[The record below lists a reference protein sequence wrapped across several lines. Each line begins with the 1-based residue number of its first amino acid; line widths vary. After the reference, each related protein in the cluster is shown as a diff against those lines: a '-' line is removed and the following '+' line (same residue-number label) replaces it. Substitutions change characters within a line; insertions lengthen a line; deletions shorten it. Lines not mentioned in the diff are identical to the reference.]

1 MFSNFQ
7 FGFQYPWMLLLLA
20 IIPWAWWI
28 GSRSLAGLGPTR
40 KWLALILRSAV
51 LLLIILALAGVQWI
65 WVSDRQ
71 TVIYLLDQSDSIPL
85 PKRQLML
92 RYAIESVK
100 KFRRENRFDR
110 AGLILFGRE
119 ASIEIPPLDENLPPL
134 SKPESNFGKADAT
147 NLEGALK
154 LAAATFLEDSAKR
167 IVILTDGNQTLGS
180 AQPAAK
186 RLAESGIGIDVVPV
200 RLDSNS
206 EVLVEKIDIPGYVRQ
221 GQTVDARVVINRF
234 QSAGEAP
241 KDIAGRLRVVRRIGS
256 QSEVLADSPYTLDR
270 EVNVVPIPHK
280 IDQTAGYTY
289 EAEFIADDQSEDTIP
304 QNNRATAFTYA
315 RGRARVMLIEDANN
329 IGNYNEF
336 IEALGRNDIEVDVR
350 NTANLFS
357 SLVELQSYDSVII
370 AGVPR
375 TSGESM
381 DQLAS
386 ITDEQIEMLVKSAQ
400 QFGTGILMLGGP
412 EAFGAGGWTNTKLE
426 EAMPVN
432 FSVKNPK
439 LNAVGALAMVMHASE
454 MAEGNHWQK
463 VIGKSALEALG
474 PQDYC
479 GVIQY
484 DMVGDKWLWG
494 SPTQG
499 LMKVQGNKNMMR
511 SRMSRMV
518 PGDMPDFDSSLKLA
532 IGSLSTVP
540 AAIKHMI
547 VISDGDPTPA
557 SPGVLNAFKK
567 NQIKIT
573 TVAVGAHGVVGTTEL
588 KRIATSTGG
597 NYYIVNNASAL
608 PKIFMRE
615 ARRVTRPLVYE
626 PEGGVSPVRQL
637 PNHEILSGI
646 TGDLPNLRGFVLTDR
661 KDSPLVEVPLLGAK
675 PADEQN
681 ASILATWNYGL
692 GRTAVFTSDG
702 GKRWAGDWIGSPYY
716 DQFFSQLVRW
726 TMKPQSDSANYSL
739 ATQIKDGRVQI
750 IVNATDKEDRT
761 LNFLEM
767 NATAVGPNLEPISLP
782 LKQQAPGR
790 YVGEFTP
797 EEAGSYMLSVLPGVG
812 KPALTTGVT
821 VPFSDEYR
829 IRQANMRL
837 IEQIASNEPTGGKA
851 GQVLPELAPENLN
864 DLLGVDTFRA
874 GIPPA
879 KSLKDIWPLVVL
891 SGATLFFADVFV
903 RRVSVDLGLPLRKLA
918 AFMTKRKWSAED
930 QSRQATLE
938 RLRTS
943 KSKVSD
949 EIGRQR
955 SNTSLQETLEPTDS
969 PAISSEVS
977 AASSFGRQIE
987 SSTKSPSARP
997 TDENNKNSKSSSPDS
1012 ENYTSRLLEAKRKAQ
1027 KKNP

>member
-1 MFSNFQ
+1 
-7 FGFQYPWMLLLLA
+7 
-20 IIPWAWWI
+20 
-28 GSRSLAGLGPTR
+28 
-40 KWLALILRSAV
+40 
-51 LLLIILALAGVQWI
+51 
-65 WVSDRQ
+65 
-71 TVIYLLDQSDSIPL
+71 
-85 PKRQLML
+85 
-92 RYAIESVK
+92 
-100 KFRRENRFDR
+100 
-110 AGLILFGRE
+110 
-119 ASIEIPPLDENLPPL
+119 
-134 SKPESNFGKADAT
+134 
-147 NLEGALK
+147 
-154 LAAATFLEDSAKR
+154 
-167 IVILTDGNQTLGS
+167 
-180 AQPAAK
+180 
-186 RLAESGIGIDVVPV
+186 
-200 RLDSNS
+200 
-206 EVLVEKIDIPGYVRQ
+206 
-221 GQTVDARVVINRF
+221 
-234 QSAGEAP
+234 
-241 KDIAGRLRVVRRIGS
+241 
-256 QSEVLADSPYTLDR
+256 
-270 EVNVVPIPHK
+270 
-280 IDQTAGYTY
+280 
-289 EAEFIADDQSEDTIP
+289 
-304 QNNRATAFTYA
+304 
-315 RGRARVMLIEDANN
+315 
-329 IGNYNEF
+329 
-336 IEALGRNDIEVDVR
+336 
-350 NTANLFS
+350 
-357 SLVELQSYDSVII
+357 
-370 AGVPR
+370 
-375 TSGESM
+375 
-381 DQLAS
+381 
-386 ITDEQIEMLVKSAQ
+386 
-400 QFGTGILMLGGP
+400 
-412 EAFGAGGWTNTKLE
+412 
-426 EAMPVN
+426 
-432 FSVKNPK
+432 
-439 LNAVGALAMVMHASE
+439 
-454 MAEGNHWQK
+454 
-463 VIGKSALEALG
+463 
-474 PQDYC
+474 
-479 GVIQY
+479 
-484 DMVGDKWLWG
+484 
-494 SPTQG
+494 
-499 LMKVQGNKNMMR
+499 
-511 SRMSRMV
+511 
-518 PGDMPDFDSSLKLA
+518 
-532 IGSLSTVP
+532 
-540 AAIKHMI
+540 
-547 VISDGDPTPA
+547 
-557 SPGVLNAFKK
+557 LNAFKK

-837 IEQIASNEPTGGKA
+837 IEQIASNEPAGGKA
-851 GQVLPELAPENLN
+851 GQVLPELAPENLI

-903 RRVSVDLGLPLRKLA
+903 RRVSVDLGLPLRKLV

-969 PAISSEVS
+969 PSISSEVS

-997 TDENNKNSKSSSPDS
+997 TDENNKNSKSSSSDS